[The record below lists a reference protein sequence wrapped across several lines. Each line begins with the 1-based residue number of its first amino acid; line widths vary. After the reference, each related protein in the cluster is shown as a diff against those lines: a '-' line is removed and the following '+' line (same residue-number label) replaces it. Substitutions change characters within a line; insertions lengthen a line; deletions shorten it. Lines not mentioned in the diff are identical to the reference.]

1 MKVCPNCQKENLA
14 DAKFCV
20 YCGFNLINVSAAS
33 SDSNTPQSPAPD
45 SQTAKANST
54 AADPQANPNQ
64 SAAFSTNQDNN
75 QQQTNSTGS
84 QATADATQTNTR
96 YAATNHLFNSF
107 LRYIK
112 ESLINPNNNIEAPH
126 YGGLMSIGLYVV
138 IMLIMFGVFSRR
150 IVGAIENSAGND
162 LSSQVVSSVTEPIAS
177 NIMAISGILIIS
189 LAAYLIIAYAVRRLM
204 LNDNI
209 AFLDFTDLFG
219 IYLNISS
226 VLLLATF
233 VLSLFV
239 SVAASAFLLFLILA
253 LFGLSQVV
261 INYGVVMVL
270 KDVQGKFNTFY
281 SMLVAEI
288 LPAIV
293 IYLISMQYL
302 NDMVTNL
309 ANTLQNT
316 FSGY

>member
-1 MKVCPNCQKENLA
+1 
-14 DAKFCV
+14 
-20 YCGFNLINVSAAS
+20 
-33 SDSNTPQSPAPD
+33 
-45 SQTAKANST
+45 
-54 AADPQANPNQ
+54 
-64 SAAFSTNQDNN
+64 
-75 QQQTNSTGS
+75 
-84 QATADATQTNTR
+84 
-96 YAATNHLFNSF
+96 
-107 LRYIK
+107 
-112 ESLINPNNNIEAPH
+112 
-126 YGGLMSIGLYVV
+126 MSIGLYVV